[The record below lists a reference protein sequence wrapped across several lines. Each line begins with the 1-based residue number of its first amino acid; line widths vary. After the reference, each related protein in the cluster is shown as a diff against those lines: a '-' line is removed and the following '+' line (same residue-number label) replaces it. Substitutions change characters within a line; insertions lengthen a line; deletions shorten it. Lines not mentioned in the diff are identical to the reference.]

1 MYPKRQST
9 KLDFLYWHEVCIKFL
24 FPKTVSVYFFSP
36 CSGLVISGYSKK
48 MFSKDLKDKSLKT
61 KLGKAII
68 PYKKFKKMYKIDN
81 SRKFEGTYIIDL
93 DNSFLFQDL
102 HFFMIKIMTLNW
114 IWDLWG
120 FISMQR
126 HLTESPRIEQP
137 SLWTSCQL
145 LEAPWDSSLG
155 SLSSVEWRLYIL
167 ESRSSSKSLR
177 IDNNISIK

>member
-102 HFFMIKIMTLNW
+102 HFFMIKIMTLN
-114 IWDLWG
+114 
-120 FISMQR
+120 
-126 HLTESPRIEQP
+126 
-137 SLWTSCQL
+137 
-145 LEAPWDSSLG
+145 
-155 SLSSVEWRLYIL
+155 
-167 ESRSSSKSLR
+167 
-177 IDNNISIK
+177 